1 MAAEAETGGERTEE
15 PSQKRLQEARERGQV
30 PRSRE
35 LTNFATMLGGS
46 ATLVAVGGSMAGR
59 MSQNLRHGLA
69 IDPENLRNPDGML
82 HALGEASIGAVSALL
97 PIFGALIGLVLLA
110 SVVLGGWNFSMQAMA
125 PDFTRLSPLPGLK
138 RLFGLR
144 GASELG
150 KALLKCAVV
159 GGVCAAVVSS
169 LFGDVLALAHM
180 EPRAAIYRG
189 AELVSWAFVW
199 LCASLVLIA
208 MIDVPLQLFQFKL
221 ALRMTRQ
228 ELRDEAKESDGRPE
242 TKQRIRSMQQQLAR
256 RRMMHKV
263 PTADVVIVNPTHFA
277 VALKYDPKK
286 MRAPRVLAKG
296 VDLVAQ
302 NIRNIATEHRIPIFE
317 APKLARALYRSTDLN
332 KDIPAGLYVAVAQVL
347 SYIFRVRSLNPTVA
361 ARVARPNPVVS
372 DEFEEQ
378 EP

>member
-15 PSQKRLQEARERGQV
+15 PSQKRLQDARERGQV

-35 LTNFATMLGGS
+35 LTNFATMIGGS
-46 ATLVAVGGSMAGR
+46 ATMVAIGGLLSSRMAQMMRTGLSIDAQR
-59 MSQNLRHGLA
+59 LR
-69 IDPENLRNPDGML
+69 DPDGML
-82 HALGEASIGAVSALL
+82 SSLSEACTSALTVL
-97 PIFGALIGLVLLA
+97 FPVFGALIALVLLA
-110 SVVLGGWNFSMQAMA
+110 SLALGGWNFSMQAMT
-125 PDFTRLSPLPGLK
+125 PDFTRLSPLAGMK

-150 KALLKCAVV
+150 KALLKCLVV
-159 GGVCAAVVSS
+159 GGVCAAIVSWT
-169 LFGDVLALAHM
+169 FRDVLALAHM
-180 EPRAAIYRG
+180 EPRAAIGRG
-189 AELVSWAFVW
+189 AGLVSWSFVW
-199 LCASLVLIA
+199 LCASLALVA
-208 MIDVPLQLFQFKL
+208 MVDVPLQLFQFKR

-228 ELRDEAKESDGRPE
+228 ELRDEAKESEGRPE
-242 TKQRIRSMQQQLAR
+242 TKQRIRQLQQTMAR

-302 NIRNIATEHRIPIFE
+302 NIRRIAAENRVPVFE

-332 KDIPAGLYVAVAQVL
+332 KEIPAGLYVAVAQVL
-347 SYIFRVRSLNPTVA
+347 SYIFRVRTLNPTVA
-361 ARVARPNPVVS
+361 ARVARPDPQVS
-372 DEFEEQ
+372 DEYADV
-378 EP
+378 

>member
-15 PSQKRLQEARERGQV
+15 PSQKRLQDARDRGQL

-35 LTNFATMLGGS
+35 LTNFATMIGGS
-46 ATLVAVGGSMAGR
+46 ATLLAIGGVLSAR
-59 MSQNLRHGLA
+59 LSQMMRRGLA
-69 IDPENLRNPDGML
+69 IDPQQLRDPDGMFGSL
-82 HALGEASIGAVSALL
+82 SEACMSALTVLL
-97 PIFGALIGLVLLA
+97 PVFGALIALVVLA
-110 SVVLGGWNFSMQAMA
+110 ALALGGWNFSMQAMT
-125 PDFTRLSPLPGLK
+125 PDFSRLSPLAGMK

-144 GASELG
+144 SASELG

-159 GGVCAAVVSS
+159 GGVCAAIVSS
-169 LFGDVLALAHM
+169 VFGDVLALAHM
-180 EPRAAIYRG
+180 EPRTAIGRG
-189 AELVSWAFVW
+189 AGLVSWAFVW
-199 LCASLVLIA
+199 LCASLALIA
-208 MIDVPLQLFQFKL
+208 MVDVPLQLFQFKR

-242 TKQRIRSMQQQLAR
+242 TKQRIRQMQQTLAR

-302 NIRNIATEHRIPIFE
+302 NIRRIAAEHRVPVFE
-317 APKLARALYRSTDLN
+317 SPKLARALYRSTDLN
-332 KDIPAGLYVAVAQVL
+332 KEIPAGLYVAVAQVL
-347 SYIFRVRSLNPTVA
+347 SYIFRVRTLNPTVA
-361 ARVARPNPVVS
+361 ARVARPDPQVS
-372 DEFEEQ
+372 DEYEAV
-378 EP
+378 

>member
-1 MAAEAETGGERTEE
+1 MAAEAEQGGERTEE

-35 LTNFATMLGGS
+35 LSNFATMIGGS
-46 ATLVAVGGSMAGR
+46 TALVAIGGSLAGNL
-59 MSQNLRHGLA
+59 SQMMRRALNVDPRSLRDPDSMLSALA
-69 IDPENLRNPDGML
+69 AASSS
-82 HALGEASIGAVSALL
+82 ALTALL
-97 PIFGALIGLVLLA
+97 PIFGVLIALVLLA
-110 SVVLGGWNFSMQAMA
+110 SLALGGWNFSPQAMA
-125 PDFTRLSPLPGLK
+125 PDFNRLSPLAGLK

-159 GGVCAAVVSS
+159 GGVCAAIVSWT
-169 LFGDVLALAHM
+169 FRDVLALAHM
-180 EPRAAIYRG
+180 APRAAIGRG

-199 LCASLVLIA
+199 LCGSLALVA
-208 MIDVPLQLFQFKL
+208 VVDVPLQLYQFKI

-242 TKQRIRSMQQQLAR
+242 TKQRIRQMQQTLAR

-277 VALKYDPKK
+277 VALKYDPQK

-302 NIRNIATEHRIPIFE
+302 NIRRIAEEHRVPVFE
-317 APKLARALYRSTDLN
+317 SPKLARALYRSTDLN
-332 KDIPAGLYVAVAQVL
+332 QEIPAGLYAAVAQVL
-347 SYIFRVRSLNPTVA
+347 SYIFRVRSLNPTMA
-361 ARVARPNPVVS
+361 ARMARPDPQVS
-372 DEFEEQ
+372 GEFDDA
-378 EP
+378 